1 MKSEIDAVLRV
12 PLDPVPAQELRLQA
26 LQQAF
31 AEVCN
36 AIAPLV
42 VQTGVWNRVALH
54 HMAYKPMR
62 ARFPQLGSQ
71 LICNAIY
78 AVSRTCR
85 WVFQRPGST
94 YHVSAWRGRALPQ
107 LHFSPRCPVYLDRNT
122 FSLKQGQASL
132 YTLDGRMRFELAL
145 GDRREALFHSAK
157 LVEIVLL
164 RVRDRYEMRFHL
176 QAGTPQLDAEVT
188 ALEGDSDTDDLADND
203 YLQVDGQPLA
213 IPTLAGRE
221 RASSLVRSGGLA

>member
-12 PLDPVPAQELRLQA
+12 PLDPAPSQELRLQA

-85 WVFQRPGST
+85 WVFQRPGSAH
-94 YHVSAWRGRALPQ
+94 HVSTWRGRALPQ

-176 QAGTPQLDAEVT
+176 QAGVPQLDADAAELG
-188 ALEGDSDTDDLADND
+188 ADPDHDEFADSA
-203 YLQVDGQPLA
+203 YLQVDGQPMA
-213 IPTLAGRE
+213 IPALAGRE
-221 RASSLVRSGGLA
+221 RAPQVARSRGVA